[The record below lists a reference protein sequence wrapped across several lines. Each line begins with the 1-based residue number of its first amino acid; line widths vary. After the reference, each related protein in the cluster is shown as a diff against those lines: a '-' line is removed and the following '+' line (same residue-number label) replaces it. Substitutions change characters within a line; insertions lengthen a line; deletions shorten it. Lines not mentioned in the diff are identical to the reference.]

1 MATATRVGW
10 DSARRPPTT
19 ASSLAMVPNMA
30 SRPLTLAARAVEF
43 PSDLDHTRARQ
54 DSSGTSMHHVLLP
67 LVLCDVLVKHERTD
81 EAEREVQAQ
90 SEAGHDEEGDAMDSP
105 ALEVVTIV
113 HAHAVTGQRR
123 GQDTERWHEPSC
135 RCSRRPDV
143 TGGYTRQSS
152 RAAPR
157 TRDKQRHH
165 ESQEF
170 QRPQVLEVRVL
181 EHVCHIWHGRA
192 R

>member
-1 MATATRVGW
+1 MTKATRVGL

-19 ASSLAMVPNMA
+19 ASSLAIVPNMA

-43 PSDLDHTRARQ
+43 PSDLSQHQGGGRFRQ
-54 DSSGTSMHHVLLP
+54 GQLWQSLAMGRCDLLM
-67 LVLCDVLVKHERTD
+67 KHERTD

-90 SEAGHDEEGDAMDSP
+90 GEAGHDEEGDAMDSP

-143 TGGYTRQSS
+143 IGGYTRQSS

-170 QRPQVLEVRVL
+170 QWPQVLEVRVL
-181 EHVCHIWHGRA
+181 EHVCHIWHGSA

>member
-1 MATATRVGW
+1 MG
-10 DSARRPPTT
+10 
-19 ASSLAMVPNMA
+19 
-30 SRPLTLAARAVEF
+30 
-43 PSDLDHTRARQ
+43 
-54 DSSGTSMHHVLLP
+54 
-67 LVLCDVLVKHERTD
+67 
-81 EAEREVQAQ
+81 
-90 SEAGHDEEGDAMDSP
+90 SP

-135 RCSRRPDV
+135 RCSTQPDV

-152 RAAPR
+152 RATPR

-181 EHVCHIWHGRA
+181 EHVCHIWSRRGQSQALPPCCGRRTCGIGNRPKDHKKDDTCDKIEQRCTTQVRRVLDA
-192 R
+192 APTVRAGAGRTRIAVGKQQF